1 MTKKVINII
10 KLCVGAQN
18 VSELFKWQKNRI
30 ISVANLEDP
39 VTFIITRMRPKKEE
53 ELLNGGSI
61 YWVFKGL
68 ILARQKI
75 IGFDNIIGADN
86 ILRCKIILNSQIILT
101 ESIQKRPFQGWRY
114 FKQEEVPNDRE
125 LYSEDKIEIPL
136 ELQKELSEIGI
147 F

>member
-1 MTKKVINII
+1 MFQSYIIGKKI
-10 KLCVGAQN
+10 
-18 VSELFKWQKNRI
+18 EL
-30 ISVANLEDP
+30 SVLQNLEDK

-101 ESIQKRPFQGWRY
+101 ESIQKDLFRDGDTLNKRKFQMIENY
-114 FKQEEVPNDRE
+114 T
-125 LYSEDKIEIPL
+125 LKIKL
-136 ELQKELSEIGI
+136 KFL
-147 F
+147 